1 MNKSTE
7 PTAPTMTLD
16 LPALGQ
22 LALNAAQQ
30 AGAIIDQYRNQ
41 NVVVERKAGRDSEAA
56 QVVTE
61 VDHQAQR
68 IIVDMLKP
76 TLDQYD
82 LALLA
87 EESAD
92 DGRRLDKAAF
102 WCIDPMDGTLA
113 FTRGIAGFSV
123 SIALVANNGEP
134 LVGVVYDPVNK
145 DSYHAHQ
152 GAGAFKNNRPIRAA
166 ALNPDLPLVLCT
178 DISFKSHPR
187 LQPTLEGLQTIA
199 ARLGLPGA
207 TIDFRIGAVMNAICA
222 LTNPNICYFKYARS
236 DSNGGSIWDYAATAC
251 LFQQAQGIACD
262 IHGQPMDLNRPNT
275 TFMNHRG
282 IVYSPDL
289 MLAQEIIALNRR
301 LDEC

>member
-1 MNKSTE
+1 MNTSTE
-7 PTAPTMTLD
+7 ATTPTMTLD
-16 LPALGQ
+16 LPALCQ
-22 LALNAAQQ
+22 LALDAAQK
-30 AGAIIDQYRNQ
+30 AGAIIDQYRDQ
-41 NVVVERKAGRDSEAA
+41 NVAIERKAGRDSEAA

-61 VDHQAQR
+61 VDHKAQR
-68 IIVDMLKP
+68 IIVDTLKP

-92 DGRRLDKAAF
+92 DGKRLDKTAF

-145 DSYHAHQ
+145 DSYHAHR
-152 GAGAFKNNRPIRAA
+152 GADAFKNNRPIRVPAW
-166 ALNPDLPLVLCT
+166 NPDRPLLLCT
-178 DISFKSHPR
+178 DISFKNHHR
-187 LQPTLEGLQTIA
+187 LQPTLDGLQAIA

-207 TIDFRIGAVMNAICA
+207 MIDFRIGAVMNAICA
-222 LTNPNICYFKYARS
+222 LANPNSCYFKYARS
-236 DSNGGSIWDYAATAC
+236 DNNGGSIWDYAATAC
-251 LFQQAQGIACD
+251 LFQQAHGIACD
-262 IHGQPMDLNRPNT
+262 IHGQPMDLNRSNT

-282 IVYSPDL
+282 IIYSPDL
-289 MLAQEIIALNRR
+289 TLAQEIIALNRR